1 MVDVLEPGKLKCHPV
16 AAPPQRDAQVAGLP
30 EQERQSGWPLWRA
43 KLLACTP
50 YLLTLAI
57 AVVLFAKA
65 GQIEF
70 DHVPGRIGPDV
81 WPKLILALLMAASL
95 WGTAKT
101 LLFDIG
107 GEASP
112 MLHRIE
118 NAGDAD
124 AAGSDE
130 REIYPA
136 RVWAALAGT
145 LVYLW
150 IMQYLGFFLST
161 FAFLV
166 FIIYVGGYR
175 RISRLLPI
183 SLIGSL
189 LFMTIFVRVIYVSL
203 PLGVEPFSRISLAL
217 LALLNI

>member
-1 MVDVLEPGKLKCHPV
+1 MTEPPR
-16 AAPPQRDAQVAGLP
+16 RDAQAAGP
-30 EQERQSGWPLWRA
+30 QEQECRPGRPTWHA

-57 AVVLFAKA
+57 AVVLFVKA
-65 GQIEF
+65 AQLEF

-81 WPKLILALLMAASL
+81 WPKLILALLMAAAV

-101 LLFDIG
+101 LLLDTG
-107 GEASP
+107 GEAGP
-112 MLHRIE
+112 MLHHVE
-118 NAGDAD
+118 NAGEAD
-124 AAGSDE
+124 GSGIDE

-145 LVYLW
+145 LIYLW
-150 IMQYLGFFLST
+150 IMQYLGFFLSS
-161 FAFLV
+161 FAFLA

-175 RISRLLPI
+175 TISRLIPI

-189 LFMTIFVRVIYVSL
+189 LFMTIFVRVVYVSL
-203 PLGVEPFSRISLAL
+203 PLGVEPFSRVSLAL
-217 LALLNI
+217 LALLNM

>member
-1 MVDVLEPGKLKCHPV
+1 MVDVLDPGKLKCPPMT
-16 AAPPQRDAQVAGLP
+16 APPQRDVQAAGLP
-30 EQERQSGWPLWRA
+30 EQERQPGRPLWRA

-57 AVVLFAKA
+57 AVVLFVKA
-65 GQIEF
+65 GQFEF

-81 WPKLILALLMAASL
+81 WPKLILVLMMAAAA
-95 WGTAKT
+95 WGAAKT
-101 LLFDIG
+101 LLFNSG

-112 MLHRIE
+112 MLLRIE
-118 NAGDAD
+118 NASEVDAP
-124 AAGSDE
+124 GIDE
-130 REIYPA
+130 SEIYPA

-150 IMQYLGFFLST
+150 IMQYLGFFLSS
-161 FAFLV
+161 FAFLA

-217 LALLNI
+217 LALLNM